1 MAFIKHVGKHGD
13 RKVCVLFREVPGEDH
28 MCLIIYPE
36 TIQAVWQDAIQKV
49 LESDI
54 GQQAEQLA
62 DALHRS
68 LFPDGRAILETLH
81 QERMI
86 KKVRTSDVIM
96 TPNTA
101 SKIRL
106 DELNKMLNE
115 MKTGEAAIKRMAE
128 NDASRGMVA
137 PEVKRAAE
145 AKYKAD
151 QANLANPNYVAP
163 PTLNAG
169 QDGALSDR
177 DIAANMLAQAKAM
190 ELNALAMSKEAAR
203 MKKDAERMDPTVS
216 AKNATTSTATVSAPA
231 AAAPVRR
238 GRGPNKP
245 KTVAADAS

>member
-145 AKYKAD
+145 AKYKAE
-151 QANLANPNYVAP
+151 QSNPNYTAP
-163 PTLNAG
+163 PTLTAG

-190 ELNALAMSKEAAR
+190 EVNAKNMVAEAAR
-203 MKKDAERMDPTVS
+203 MKKDAERMYPTVS
-216 AKNATTSTATVSAPA
+216 AKAFSETTTVSTPV

>member
-1 MAFIKHVGKHGD
+1 MAFMKHVGKHGD

-28 MCLIIYPE
+28 MCLIVYPE

-86 KKVRTSDVIM
+86 KKVRTSDIIM

-115 MKTGEAAIKRMAE
+115 MKLGDAAVKKMAE

-145 AKYKAD
+145 ARYKAE
-151 QANLANPNYVAP
+151 QANLSNSDYVAP
-163 PTLNAG
+163 PTLTAG

-216 AKNATTSTATVSAPA
+216 AKNATASTATVSAPA
-231 AAAPVRR
+231 ATAPVRR

>member
-1 MAFIKHVGKHGD
+1 MAFMKHVGKHGD

-28 MCLIIYPE
+28 MCLIVYPE

-86 KKVRTSDVIM
+86 KKVRTADIIM

-101 SKIRL
+101 SRIRL

-115 MKTGEAAIKRMAE
+115 MKLGDAAVRKMAE

-145 AKYKAD
+145 ARYKAE
-151 QANLANPNYVAP
+151 QSNPNYTAP
-163 PTLNAG
+163 PTLTAG

-190 ELNALAMSKEAAR
+190 EVNAKNMVAEAAR

-216 AKNATTSTATVSAPA
+216 AKAFSETTTVSTPV

>member
-1 MAFIKHVGKHGD
+1 MAFMKHVGKHGD

-28 MCLIIYPE
+28 MCLIVYPE

-216 AKNATTSTATVSAPA
+216 AKNATASTATVSAPA
-231 AAAPVRR
+231 ATAPVRR

>member
-1 MAFIKHVGKHGD
+1 MAFMKHVGKHGD

-216 AKNATTSTATVSAPA
+216 ARVTAPLPVGETVEAPKK
-231 AAAPVRR
+231 RT
-238 GRGPNKP
+238 RGPNKP
-245 KTVAADAS
+245 KTAVADATQ